1 MNTKI
6 MKGTNLIRIQR
17 HSERPRLHLNKH
29 ESKPNKW
36 WLAKQIENKIYEGL
50 LNRLQDKLKNNIMYT
65 EMWTKAI
72 QFIKVGIIQSYI

>member
-50 LNRLQDKLKNNIMYT
+50 LNRLQDKLKNNIIYT
-65 EMWTKAI
+65 DTLKKNI
-72 QFIKVGIIQSYI
+72 TNTSINCKRN

>member
-6 MKGTNLIRIQR
+6 IKGTNLIRIQR
-17 HSERPRLHLNKH
+17 HSKRPRLRLNKP

-50 LNRLQDKLKNNIMYT
+50 PNRLQDKLKNNVMYT
-65 EMWTKAI
+65 DTSKNNITKTSI
-72 QFIKVGIIQSYI
+72 NCKRN

>member
-1 MNTKI
+1 MNTKV
-6 MKGTNLIRIQR
+6 
-17 HSERPRLHLNKH
+17 RLHLNKH

-65 EMWTKAI
+65 DTLKNNITKTSI
-72 QFIKVGIIQSYI
+72 NCKRN